1 MDYITPAQ
9 MKEIDRRTQEEFGI
23 PDTILM
29 ENAGRAVFQKA
40 IEMLA
45 KQNDKRAI
53 VVCGSGNNGGDAF
66 VVARHLMN
74 HGIDVD
80 TFLLV
85 PVERL
90 RGEARANYDRTR
102 KIAQTLGKDIQVLNK
117 ANLDLFKEK
126 VESAKDG
133 LIVDGI
139 FGTGL
144 GREVGEP
151 QRTIIQLINDS
162 RKPILAVDVPSGLD
176 ATEGKVLGV
185 CVQATATVT
194 FAKPKTGFPGN
205 ENYTGEVIIA
215 DISTP
220 KVLLEE

>member
-1 MDYITPAQ
+1 MEYITPAQ

-40 IEMLA
+40 IEMLS
-45 KQNDKRAI
+45 KQSDKRAI

-80 TFLLV
+80 TLLLV
-85 PVERL
+85 PVEKL
-90 RGEARANYDRTR
+90 RGEAKANYDRAR
-102 KIAQTLGKDIQVLNK
+102 KIAQTIGKDIEVMNE
-117 ANLDLFKEK
+117 ANLDSFKEK
-126 VESAKDG
+126 LESTKGG

-144 GREVGEP
+144 GRDVTEP

-162 RKPILAVDVPSGLD
+162 RKPVLAVDVPSGLD
-176 ATEGKVLGV
+176 ATEGKVLGI
-185 CVQATATVT
+185 CVQANATVT

-205 ENYTGEVIIA
+205 ENYTGEVIVA